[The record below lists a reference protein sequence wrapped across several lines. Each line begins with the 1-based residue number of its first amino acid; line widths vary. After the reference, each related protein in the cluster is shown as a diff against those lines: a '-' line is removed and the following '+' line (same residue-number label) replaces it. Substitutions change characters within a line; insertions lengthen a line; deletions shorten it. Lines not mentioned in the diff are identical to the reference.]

1 MARVSARR
9 EGPTWLTPTDT
20 PRSDGGPAGV
30 VLGYLLARAG
40 VETCVLEKHG
50 DFLRDFRGDTLHPST
65 IEVMYEFGL
74 LDALLVLPHD
84 ELSSVR
90 VNIGG
95 EAVTVA
101 DLSHLTAC
109 KFVALM
115 LQWHS

>member
-1 MARVSARR
+1 
-9 EGPTWLTPTDT
+9 
-20 PRSDGGPAGV
+20 
-30 VLGYLLARAG
+30 
-40 VETCVLEKHG
+40 
-50 DFLRDFRGDTLHPST
+50 
-65 IEVMYEFGL
+65 MYEFGL